1 MALCAGACPKRTTFA
16 STQLRYLVENLCDKI
31 VGSFRLPVKASL
43 SSFVVPD
50 SQEIL
55 APNEIFV
62 SFSGDGPVNPITGYP
77 MMHIEGEV
85 LVVRSPCKLATD
97 VRKYSAV
104 YRPELAHLRDV
115 VVMSASSALCALS
128 PMSLHAG
135 GDYDGDTVNVYWDRE
150 LVDSFTDTPAHEARV
165 APGFIQDHFVKGLV
179 RGEQF
184 LRALEG
190 SDEETQ
196 TQNVQRFLLG
206 GLEGQDLVGKCECP
220 TEEALG

>member
-1 MALCAGACPKRTTFA
+1 MALCAGACPTRTTFA

-55 APNEIFV
+55 APGEIFI
-62 SFSGDGPVNPITGYP
+62 SFSGNGPVDSLTGCP
-77 MMHIEGEV
+77 MTHLEGKV

-97 VRKYSAV
+97 VRKYTAV

-115 VVMSASSALCALS
+115 VVMSASSAHCAQS

-150 LVDSFTDTPAHEARV
+150 LVDSFTDTPAAEARV
-165 APGFIQDHFVKGLV
+165 PPGFIQDHFVKGQL

-190 SDEETQ
+190 SNADTQ
-196 TQNVQRFLLG
+196 THNLQRYLLG
-206 GLEGQDLVGKCECP
+206 GLHGQDLVGKCKQ
-220 TEEALG
+220 THARAII